1 MLVYKKI
8 IIYTYNMFNYCIV
21 FDMDETLGFFAQIS
35 RLWLTLQEIY
45 NYKLRNQDFFELCN
59 LFPKILRPNIIQ
71 TLKYIHKL
79 KTKNLTKIVL
89 YTNNTGPKWWP
100 NLIIEYIENKIGYK
114 VFDVIITGYKS
125 QGSCR
130 TSPFKTYD
138 DLVRC
143 ADISTKEKICFIDD
157 QPHRKLAEHKQVTH
171 IYVNAYNYFY
181 TNTDIFKKLNKLHYY
196 KPIYNDI
203 IRKNLE
209 EYLLEYNSKKEENT
223 DIKYSLDE
231 FLINVIKENDV
242 KRNSF
247 TKKMKKTIRK
257 SIHKNKK
264 VNKTKKNKKGKKSKK

>member
-1 MLVYKKI
+1 ML
-8 IIYTYNMFNYCIV
+8 NYCIV

-71 TLKYIHKL
+71 TLKYINKF
-79 KTKNLTKIVL
+79 KSKNLSKIIL

-100 NLIIEYIENKIGYK
+100 YLVTEYIEHKIGYK
-114 VFDVIITGYKS
+114 VFDVIIPGYKTK
-125 QGSCR
+125 GSCR
-130 TSPFKTYD
+130 TSALKTYD
-138 DLVRC
+138 DLIRC
-143 ADISTKEKICFIDD
+143 SNISTKDKICFIDD

-203 IRKNLE
+203 VRKNLE

-223 DIKYSLDE
+223 DIKYSLNE
-231 FLINVIKENDV
+231 FLINVIKEKDV
-242 KRNSF
+242 KNTTI
-247 TKKMKKTIRK
+247 TKRIKKTIRK
-257 SIHKNKK
+257 KIRKK
-264 VNKTKKNKKGKKSKK
+264 KKNKTKKKSNNKV